1 MKKIELTMTH
11 PQLENLLEHL
21 PDGVM
26 LEIVIETGRDDDG
39 TE

>member
-1 MKKIELTMTH
+1 MKNMELTMTH
-11 PQLENLLEHL
+11 LQLANLLERL